1 MKYPVCDIMTCD
13 EIVRDYLPYI
23 RAELVCRLV
32 QDRGIP
38 QVKVAKWMGISRSAV
53 SQYLNK
59 KRGCKDI
66 VMSDDLNRIIDSWA
80 EGVISGEGSVTICDV
95 CRCVYRMKENT
106 GFFIESDNCPE
117 SE

>member
-1 MKYPVCDIMTCD
+1 MKYPVCNITICD

-32 QDRGIP
+32 HDRGIP

-59 KRGCKDI
+59 KRGCRDVK
-66 VMSDDLNRIIDSWA
+66 MSEELDRIIDSWA
-80 EGVISGEGSVTICDV
+80 DGVISGEGAVTICDI
-95 CRCVYRMKENT
+95 CRCVYMMKENS
-106 GFFIESDNCPE
+106 GFFIESGNKAE
-117 SE
+117 SK

>member
-1 MKYPVCDIMTCD
+1 MKHPVCNITTCD

-32 QDRGIP
+32 HDRGIP

-59 KRGCKDI
+59 KRGCRDI
-66 VMSDDLNRIIDSWA
+66 EISAELSIIIDSWA
-80 EGVISGEGSVTICDV
+80 EGVISGEGAVTICDI
-95 CRCVYRMKENT
+95 CRCVYMMKEKS
-106 GFFIESDNCPE
+106 GYLIESDNYPE
-117 SE
+117 